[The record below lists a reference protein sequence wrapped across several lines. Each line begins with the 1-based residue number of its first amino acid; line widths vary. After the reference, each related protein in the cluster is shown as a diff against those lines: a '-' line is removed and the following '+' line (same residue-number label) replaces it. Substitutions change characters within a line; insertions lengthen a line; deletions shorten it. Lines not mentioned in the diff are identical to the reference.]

1 MVKKPAIVNFSDFDL
16 NNILAD
22 REAIQKINPQ
32 RFEMAQLDAVVY
44 DDKVD
49 TVMVGYKDVR
59 EDEFWVRGHM
69 PGYPVM
75 PGVVMCEVA
84 AQLSSYAAI
93 THNLL
98 DTDLVGLGG
107 MNEIRIRN
115 VVRPGNRFVIML
127 RKDRHR
133 QGVLVDC
140 KFQGWV
146 GNELVIDGGII
157 GIPLPKGSL

>member
-1 MVKKPAIVNFSDFDL
+1 MPKKPPIVDFLDFDL
-16 NNILAD
+16 NNIIAD
-22 REAIQKINPQ
+22 REAIQKVNPQ

-44 DDKVD
+44 DDIEN
-49 TVMVGYKDVR
+49 TVMVGYKDVK

-75 PGVVMCEVA
+75 PGVIMCEVA

-98 DTDLVGLGG
+98 GTDLVGLGG
-107 MNEIRIRN
+107 MNDIRVRN
-115 VVRPGNRFVIML
+115 LVQPGNRLVIML
-127 RKDRHR
+127 AKDRHR
-133 QGVLVDC
+133 QDVLVDC

-146 GNELVIDGGII
+146 GRELVIDGGII
-157 GIPLPKGSL
+157 GIPLPKE